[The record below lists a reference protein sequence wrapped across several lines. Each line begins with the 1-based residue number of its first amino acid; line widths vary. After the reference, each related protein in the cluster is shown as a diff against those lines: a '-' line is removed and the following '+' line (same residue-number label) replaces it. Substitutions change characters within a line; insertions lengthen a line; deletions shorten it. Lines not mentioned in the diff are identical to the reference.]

1 MASHLIGVIPSA
13 VEESLKAI
21 QQTQEPTRLL
31 LIFGPQPGYYHS
43 MANASGTKA
52 VSAIKKSFGIKS
64 ADLAI
69 VLGSGWSDLIEQ
81 LDTSK
86 SIPYSK
92 IPGMGKTS
100 VKGHAGR
107 LHLLKQGSSN
117 ILIFQ
122 GRRHFYEGAGWDPV
136 LMPIYIAVGLKVKCV
151 MLTNAAGG
159 ISPRLKPGSLMLI
172 TDHIN
177 MMGTSPLIGPHDPKL
192 GPRFPDQ
199 TEIYNRKLCTLL
211 RACARKAKASL
222 ASGTYM
228 ALTGPTYETPAEIK
242 AYARMGADAIGMST
256 APEASV
262 ANAAGIKVCAIS
274 CIANSASGASAVT
287 HSEVLENTQRVMPV
301 MTKIIKHFCKSL
313 PR

>member
-1 MASHLIGVIPSA
+1 MNPSSRLMASHLIGVIPSA

-43 MANASGTKA
+43 MANASGSKA

-92 IPGMGKTS
+92 IPGMCKTS

-122 GRRHFYEGAGWDPV
+122 
-136 LMPIYIAVGLKVKCV
+136 
-151 MLTNAAGG
+151 
-159 ISPRLKPGSLMLI
+159 
-172 TDHIN
+172 
-177 MMGTSPLIGPHDPKL
+177 
-192 GPRFPDQ
+192 
-199 TEIYNRKLCTLL
+199 
-211 RACARKAKASL
+211 
-222 ASGTYM
+222 
-228 ALTGPTYETPAEIK
+228 
-242 AYARMGADAIGMST
+242 
-256 APEASV
+256 
-262 ANAAGIKVCAIS
+262 
-274 CIANSASGASAVT
+274 
-287 HSEVLENTQRVMPV
+287 
-301 MTKIIKHFCKSL
+301 
-313 PR
+313 